1 MYPLDIF
8 AAQALTLSIQRYGQN
23 ERTLFSFLEATG
35 QGSLHHFKEK
45 ENTTYSLADVYDYDI
60 YNFYSYLSE
69 VNADS
74 TAWTAIRVSLEC
86 VESLFEGETATD
98 AMKLIKTIGMFNRK
112 YSANYR
118 Y

>member
-1 MYPLDIF
+1 MKELY
-8 AAQALTLSIQRYGQN
+8 
-23 ERTLFSFLEATG
+23 FSFLEATG

-74 TAWTAIRVSLEC
+74 TAWTAIRVSLGALR
-86 VESLFEGETATD
+86 VYLKAKTATD
-98 AMKLIKTIGMFNRK
+98 AM
-112 YSANYR
+112 
-118 Y
+118 